1 MEHNV
6 KQVTI
11 INNFNSS
18 FNTTTMFTKIEGHK
32 QLKAIA
38 KRVNNEKFLCYRI
51 DRTKKKPFCELLGT
65 VVLFF
70 TINVLIPPFKHI
82 SSHKFA
88 SSWSIDPNLHIQEP
102 VIV

>member
-18 FNTTTMFTKIEGHK
+18 LNKTTMFTKIEGHK
-32 QLKAIA
+32 QLNVIA
-38 KRVNNEKFLCYRI
+38 KRVNNEKLFCYGV

-65 VVLFF
+65 VVFFF
-70 TINVLIPPFKHI
+70 TINVLISPFKHT
-82 SSHKFA
+82 SLHTFA
-88 SSWSIDPNLHIQEP
+88 SSWSLDPNLHI
-102 VIV
+102 